1 VQKTPKKFAP
11 WGRRGLGEKNGLFEK
26 NLLKMA
32 TEQQF
37 CLKWNNH
44 RSTLFSVFD
53 TLLEEESLVDVTL
66 SAEGQFLRA
75 HRVILS
81 ACSPYF
87 RNMFKSQF
95 LNDKHPVVIMKDV
108 EFENLKSLVEYMYK
122 GEANVPQH
130 MLSAFIKDAE
140 SLQIRGLAECAN
152 KTIETE
158 QLMSGNSSSSRGPSS
173 DRHRDGGPGGGDHRG
188 GGPHGGPHGGP
199 PHHSTPINSKK
210 SKHPPS
216 PASSAAAASA
226 LSRAG
231 PGGIL
236 AQQLMAKMNDHPMSS
251 AMFLDN
257 FSPENFPASLLRNP
271 GLAGLPGLG
280 TPPGFPGGPPH
291 MKKTKK
297 VHRTKASIR
306 RVAHQRGPKWQ
317 KTPQQISQ

>member
-1 VQKTPKKFAP
+1 MSNSKKYITETTTERQKTIKSITLKCNIKY
-11 WGRRGLGEKNGLFEK
+11 LYIYILF
-26 NLLKMA
+26 
-32 TEQQF
+32 Q
-37 CLKWNNH
+37 
-44 RSTLFSVFD
+44 
-53 TLLEEESLVDVTL
+53 
-66 SAEGQFLRA
+66 
-75 HRVILS
+75 
-81 ACSPYF
+81 
-87 RNMFKSQF
+87 NMFKSQF

-158 QLMSGNSSSSRGPSS
+158 QLLSNSSSRGPSS
-173 DRHRDGGPGGGDHRG
+173 HRDDRGAAGGDHRG
-188 GGPHGGPHGGP
+188 HGGPV
-199 PHHSTPINSKK
+199 HHSTPINSKK
-210 SKHPPS
+210 SNKQHPPS
-216 PASSAAAASA
+216 PASSAASA

-271 GLAGLPGLG
+271 GLGLPGLG

-291 MKKTKK
+291 MKKPRKSTEPRPRSGGSPTKEATNGK
-297 VHRTKASIR
+297 KH
-306 RVAHQRGPKWQ
+306 PKLANKPLGEYLLTYW
-317 KTPQQISQ
+317 SE